1 MAIDSYD
8 LFDDLFSSDESF
20 SSPAAGLDLGNTA
33 SPDSGHGSPSTIE
46 SSSSN
51 SPVMNLL

>member
-1 MAIDSYD
+1 MAIDNYN
-8 LFDDLFSSDESF
+8 LFDDLFSPDESF
-20 SSPAAGLDLGNTA
+20 SSGLDLGNTA

-51 SPVMNLL
+51 SPVRNLL